1 MMPIGRSTA
10 SASSQSRAVV
20 ETGSSCQCGCSCM
33 ATAAQDGA
41 RDTQRGRQ
49 CGRRD
54 QDLGWFHQQ
63 VGKAMF
69 DQSGDVQH
77 GESPDS
83 VGAQC
88 ASCAWIHSATSPI
101 SAGSTWPGCL
111 YCASPDSP
119 STAMPRW
126 LSGGYS
132 LNSTSGSSWKP
143 AFQRGQSASPTWMS
157 SVRSAW
163 GCDGK
168 EWARPVITRGSRNN

>member
-1 MMPIGRSTA
+1 
-10 SASSQSRAVV
+10 
-20 ETGSSCQCGCSCM
+20 
-33 ATAAQDGA
+33 
-41 RDTQRGRQ
+41 
-49 CGRRD
+49 
-54 QDLGWFHQQ
+54 
-63 VGKAMF
+63 MF

-126 LSGGYS
+126 LSVGYS
-132 LNSTSGSSWKP
+132 LNSTCGSSWKP
-143 AFQRGQSASPTWMS
+143 AFQRCQSASTTWMS
-157 SVRSAW
+157 CRS
-163 GCDGK
+163 
-168 EWARPVITRGSRNN
+168 EEHTSELQSLMRNSYAVFCLKKKK

>member
-20 ETGSSCQCGCSCM
+20 ETGSSCQGGCSCM
-33 ATAAQDGA
+33 ATSAQDGA
-41 RDTQRGRQ
+41 RDTQRGKQ

-88 ASCAWIHSATSPI
+88 ASRSEEHTSELQSLMRI
-101 SAGSTWPGCL
+101 SYAGLCL
-111 YCASPDSP
+111 
-119 STAMPRW
+119 
-126 LSGGYS
+126 
-132 LNSTSGSSWKP
+132 
-143 AFQRGQSASPTWMS
+143 
-157 SVRSAW
+157 
-163 GCDGK
+163 
-168 EWARPVITRGSRNN
+168 

>member
-20 ETGSSCQCGCSCM
+20 ETGSSCQGGCSCM
-33 ATAAQDGA
+33 ATSAQDGA
-41 RDTQRGRQ
+41 RDTQRGKQ

-126 LSGGYS
+126 LSVGYS
-132 LNSTSGSSWKP
+132 LDRSEEHTSEL
-143 AFQRGQSASPTWMS
+143 QSLMRISYAVFCLTKKNKNTP
-157 SVRSAW
+157 
-163 GCDGK
+163 
-168 EWARPVITRGSRNN
+168 

>member
-20 ETGSSCQCGCSCM
+20 ETGSSCQGGCSCM
-33 ATAAQDGA
+33 ATSAQDGA
-41 RDTQRGRQ
+41 RDTQRGKQ

-101 SAGSTWPGCL
+101 RAGSTVPGCL
-111 YCASPDSP
+111 YDRERSEEHTSE
-119 STAMPRW
+119 
-126 LSGGYS
+126 LQS
-132 LNSTSGSSWKP
+132 LMRISYAVFCLKKK
-143 AFQRGQSASPTWMS
+143 
-157 SVRSAW
+157 
-163 GCDGK
+163 K
-168 EWARPVITRGSRNN
+168 E